1 MDAKQRI
8 ERNEELCRKLL
19 SRMKRAGDEAA
30 LYEQLKEYIRL
41 KFLIE
46 DDPFWDDDIAAVAAY
61 SIRKTI
67 EQSGDPAKLSDL
79 GINCAGASSATTKHL
94 LLIISLKRGLGIE
107 IDPDEVASAT
117 KAAQLADLLRGALT
131 AKQHAITA

>member
-79 GINCAGASSATTKHL
+79 GINCAGAASATTKHL
-94 LLIISLKRGLGIE
+94 LLVLSLQKGLGVRL
-107 IDPDEVASAT
+107 DPDDVAAAGTVHSLAALLLSA
-117 KAAQLADLLRGALT
+117 LRAGENV
-131 AKQHAITA
+131 

>member
-1 MDAKQRI
+1 MNAKDLI
-8 ERNEELCRKLL
+8 KESERMALIDLEAMKEHAD
-19 SRMKRAGDEAA
+19 SRALFYECLKR
-30 LYEQLKEYIRL
+30 YIIHR
-41 KFLIE
+41 FLI
-46 DDPFWDDDIAAVAAY
+46 DDGFWDDDLLALARHSIALTKK
-61 SIRKTI
+61 RTG
-67 EQSGDPAKLSDL
+67 GDTGRSDL

>member
-94 LLIISLKRGLGIE
+94 LLVLSLQKGLGVRL
-107 IDPDEVASAT
+107 DPDDVLS
-117 KAAQLADLLRGALT
+117 
-131 AKQHAITA
+131 I